1 MQIYFKKSTFR
12 QFYSEAM
19 DRGCISYCI
28 CFLIGLF
35 AGELLPLP
43 FYISAIISAVLL
55 LSIILFKKNSCIF
68 VVLAHMAIFSL
79 GTGSCSLSKTGKDT
93 PYTAIFSYISEKAD
107 ICRDKTAKYFKKF
120 CSSEENCSTL
130 CALSIGTKGMMEKE
144 LKSAYS
150 KAGAMHLL
158 ALSGLHIGIIYFIL
172 CIYLSPMLLIPHGRV
187 LRDIT
192 SLVLIFLYSI
202 LCGCSPSVIRAS
214 IMILIYKI
222 GVNCFRNV
230 SKWETLA
237 ISALATGVLAP
248 LQIKSIS
255 FQLSYSA
262 IIGISLLFPTC
273 KSALHQVFPKINKL
287 HPMARMPL
295 VKLWENIAISVCCQI
310 GTLPVIMYYF
320 GYISN
325 YYLITNLIAIPLA
338 TMVLYVFSLLL
349 SLQWISFP
357 SDILYDVMNYIIE
370 LLNSSIKF
378 ISG

>member
-1 MQIYFKKSTFR
+1 
-12 QFYSEAM
+12 M

-68 VVLAHMAIFSL
+68 VVLAHMTIFSL

-378 ISG
+378 ISD